1 MNKVVSAAVV
11 LLALGLLGCG
21 QNPFEATGTVVGS
34 VRDFTTGHPIVGA
47 SVTIGGRHTTTDNN
61 GDFELEVPTG
71 DQDVE
76 VYTNGYLGGKVAEV
90 RVTENQTTYMNTVY
104 LTPAHYEGNEQLV
117 YLADLPAVNE
127 PVDSGQG
134 ILAGVYYY
142 HALGGRVSRW
152 DESDNPEWNIGQM
165 FQRFRATLGVFDN
178 QPEADGKVVF
188 QIMGDGNLLHQSPQ
202 MRVGDQPDVIDLPV
216 DGVLRL
222 KISIISV
229 SGTPETYYII
239 GDPVLARPK

>member
-1 MNKVVSAAVV
+1 
-11 LLALGLLGCG
+11 
-21 QNPFEATGTVVGS
+21 
-34 VRDFTTGHPIVGA
+34 
-47 SVTIGGRHTTTDNN
+47 
-61 GDFELEVPTG
+61 
-71 DQDVE
+71 
-76 VYTNGYLGGKVAEV
+76 
-90 RVTENQTTYMNTVY
+90 
-104 LTPAHYEGNEQLV
+104 
-117 YLADLPAVNE
+117 
-127 PVDSGQG
+127 
-134 ILAGVYYY
+134 
-142 HALGGRVSRW
+142 
-152 DESDNPEWNIGQM
+152 M

-202 MRVGDQPDVIDLPV
+202 MKVGDQPDVVDLPV